1 MTNDNNSNRA
11 SRSGQPNRPQLFDRN
26 LPFSAEAEAG
36 VIGGMLLNSLVCDE
50 VATIVRAQDFY
61 SDANRRLFQCLLD
74 MHNEGKGIDLILLT
88 ERLRRTGEME
98 QIGGEAYLA
107 ELMESVSV
115 AAHAPRYAEIVRDK
129 SVLRDLIETTSNI
142 LSNAYESDRTPR
154 ELISEAE
161 ESIFRISDERSSKN
175 VLPMHDVMDELIP
188 KIDNMTGEMDGVPTG
203 FDKIDNMLNGMHAS
217 ELIILAAR
225 PSMGKTALA
234 ANIAEYVSI
243 ETKQPVLFFSLEMS
257 REELAMRM
265 LCSRA
270 RIRKRDLY
278 LNNLNKSEGKRFVS
292 AISDLANSPLYI
304 DDTSAHTVSE
314 IAAAAR
320 RLKRQNGLALI
331 IIDYLTYI
339 EPDNPL
345 EPRQEQVAKAARRLK
360 GLARELDIPVLCL
373 AQVNRQAE
381 QTKDNRPR
389 LSNLRDS
396 GAIEQDADVV
406 MFVHRE
412 EYYLREDDSYDN
424 DLKGKAEIIIA
435 KQRNGSTGTVDL
447 HWVAEFTR
455 FLNDAEDSLDDVS
468 GPYTELSGNSSD
480 EF

>member
-1 MTNDNNSNRA
+1 MAMEKNSYH
-11 SRSGQPNRPQLFDRN
+11 RPKGNEPPSLPFDRK
-26 LPFSAEAEAG
+26 LPYSSEAEAG

-107 ELMESVSV
+107 ELMSQVEV

-129 SVLRDLIETTSNI
+129 SILRDLIETTSNI
-142 LSNAYESDRTPR
+142 LSNAYESEKTPR
-154 ELISEAE
+154 ELIAEAE
-161 ESIFRISDERSSKN
+161 ENIFQISDERSSKN
-175 VLPMHDVMDELIP
+175 VLPMRDIMEDFWK
-188 KIDNMTGEMDGVPTG
+188 KIDDMEMGGILTG
-203 FDKIDNMLNGMHAS
+203 FEKIDKMLNGLHAS

-234 ANIAEYVSI
+234 ANIAEHVAI
-243 ETKQPVLFFSLEMS
+243 EEKQPVLFFSLEMS
-257 REELAMRM
+257 RDELAMRM

-270 RIRKRDLY
+270 RVKKRYIID
-278 LNNLNKSEGKRFVS
+278 NNLSEDERSRINK
-292 AISDLANSPLYI
+292 AHSDLANSLLFI

-320 RLKRQNGLALI
+320 RLKRQSGLALI

-360 GLARELDIPVLCL
+360 GLARDLDVPVLCL

-381 QTKDNRPR
+381 QAKDNRPR

-412 EYYLREDDSYDN
+412 EYYRRDDEAYDQ

-435 KQRNGSTGTVDL
+435 KQRNGSTGTVEL
-447 HWVAEFTR
+447 QWAAEFTR
-455 FLNDAEDSLDDVS
+455 FLNEREDDAFDGTSAH
-468 GPYTELSGNSSD
+468 YTEFNDNSSE
-480 EF
+480 EFF

>member
-1 MTNDNNSNRA
+1 
-11 SRSGQPNRPQLFDRN
+11 
-26 LPFSAEAEAG
+26 
-36 VIGGMLLNSLVCDE
+36 
-50 VATIVRAQDFY
+50 
-61 SDANRRLFQCLLD
+61 

-107 ELMESVSV
+107 ELMSQVEV

-129 SVLRDLIETTSNI
+129 SILRDLIETTSNI
-142 LSNAYESDRTPR
+142 LSNAYESEKTPR
-154 ELISEAE
+154 ELIAEAE
-161 ESIFRISDERSSKN
+161 ENIFQISDERSSKN
-175 VLPMHDVMDELIP
+175 VLPMRDIMEDFWK
-188 KIDNMTGEMDGVPTG
+188 KIDDMEMGGILTG
-203 FDKIDNMLNGMHAS
+203 FEKIDKMLNGLHAS

-234 ANIAEYVSI
+234 ANIAEHVAI
-243 ETKQPVLFFSLEMS
+243 EEKQPVLFFSLEMS
-257 REELAMRM
+257 RDELAMRM

-270 RIRKRDLY
+270 RVKKRYIID
-278 LNNLNKSEGKRFVS
+278 NNLSEDERSRINK
-292 AISDLANSPLYI
+292 AHSDLANSLLFI

-314 IAAAAR
+314 IAAVAR

-360 GLARELDIPVLCL
+360 GLARDLDVPVLCL

-381 QTKDNRPR
+381 QAKDNRPR

-412 EYYLREDDSYDN
+412 EYYRRDDEAYDQ

-435 KQRNGSTGTVDL
+435 KQRNGSTGTVEL
-447 HWVAEFTR
+447 QWAAEFTR
-455 FLNDAEDSLDDVS
+455 FLNEGEDDAFGETSAH
-468 GPYTELSGNSSD
+468 YTEFNDNSSD
-480 EF
+480 EFF

>member
-1 MTNDNNSNRA
+1 MIDRNPQRKP
-11 SRSGQPNRPQLFDRN
+11 RSGETSSQPFGRN
-26 LPFSAEAEAG
+26 IPFSAEAEAG
-36 VIGGMLLNSLVCDE
+36 VIGGMLLNSSVCDE

-61 SDANRRLFQCLLD
+61 SDANRRLFQCLID
-74 MHNEGKGIDLILLT
+74 MHNEGRGIDLILLT
-88 ERLRRTGEME
+88 ERLRRSGEME

-107 ELMESVSV
+107 ELMQSVSV
-115 AAHAPRYAEIVRDK
+115 AAHAPHYAEIVRDK
-129 SVLRDLIETTSNI
+129 SVLRDLIETTSGI
-142 LSNAYESDRTPR
+142 LSSVYESARTPR

-161 ESIFRISDERSSKN
+161 ESIYRISDARSSKN
-175 VLPMHDVMDELIP
+175 VLPMHDIMDDLME
-188 KIDNMTGEMDGVPTG
+188 KIDKMNGEMDGVPTG
-203 FDKIDNMLNGMHAS
+203 FDKIDKMLNGLHAS

-234 ANIAEYVSI
+234 ANIAEHVTI
-243 ETKQPVLFFSLEMS
+243 EAKQPVLFFSLEMS
-257 REELAMRM
+257 RDELAMRM
-265 LCSRA
+265 LCSLA
-270 RIRKRDLY
+270 RIRKRDLIN
-278 LNNLNKSEGKRFVS
+278 NNLSDAERSRFNS
-292 AISDLANSPLYI
+292 ALSDLTNSPLFI
-304 DDTSAHTVSE
+304 DDTSSHTVSE

-331 IIDYLTYI
+331 VIDYLTYI

-360 GLARELDIPVLCL
+360 GLARGLKVPVLCL

-381 QTKDNRPR
+381 QSKDNRPR

-412 EYYLREDDSYDN
+412 EYYRRDEEAFDQ

-435 KQRNGSTGTVDL
+435 KQRNGSTGTVEM
-447 HWVAEFTR
+447 HWNAEFTR
-455 FLNDAEDSLDDVS
+455 FSDDADGESDNFPGGYAEFNGSGSDD
-468 GPYTELSGNSSD
+468 
-480 EF
+480 F

>member
-1 MTNDNNSNRA
+1 MMEKNSYRRSKGNDPPSL
-11 SRSGQPNRPQLFDRN
+11 PFDRK
-26 LPFSAEAEAG
+26 LPYSSEAEAG

-107 ELMESVSV
+107 ELMSQVEV

-129 SVLRDLIETTSNI
+129 AILRDLIETTSNI
-142 LSNAYESDRTPR
+142 LSNAYESEKTPR

-161 ESIFRISDERSSKN
+161 ENIFQIRDKRSSEN
-175 VLPMHDVMDELIP
+175 VLPMRDIMEDLLE
-188 KIDNMTGEMDGVPTG
+188 KIDNMTGDMDGVPTG
-203 FDKIDNMLNGMHAS
+203 FDKIDKMLNGMHAS

-243 ETKQPVLFFSLEMS
+243 EKKQPVLFFSLEMS
-257 REELAMRM
+257 RDELALRM
-265 LCSRA
+265 ICSRA
-270 RIRKRDLY
+270 RIRKQDLY
-278 LNNLNKSEGKRFVS
+278 LNNLRQDERKRLNRTF
-292 AISDLANSPLYI
+292 SDLSNSPLFI

-314 IAAAAR
+314 IAAVAR
-320 RLKRQNGLALI
+320 RLQRQGKLGLI

-360 GLARELDIPVLCL
+360 GLARDLDVPVLCL

-381 QTKDNRPR
+381 QAKDNRPR

-412 EYYLREDDSYDN
+412 EYYRRDDEAYDQ

-435 KQRNGSTGTVDL
+435 KQRNGSTGTVEL
-447 HWVAEFTR
+447 QWVAEFTR
-455 FLNDAEDSLDDVS
+455 FLNEGEDDAFGEASAH
-468 GPYTELSGNSSD
+468 YTEFNDNSSD